1 MKNVLLRSQARG
13 DSIIVPPDTGR
24 LLIGLAIAIGGPLL
38 ITPITTRVEAF
49 ARFPNLPFLLV
60 VVIATLFGRLLAAG
74 IATFLSVLLLDRYFL
89 APIGGYTART
99 GSDLWAIGIFI
110 LVATVV
116 GQLVVR
122 LDRAASAEVRER
134 DRLAFLA
141 QAGDAISGSLDVDT
155 TLKKLADVLVP
166 ALADWFS
173 VDLREDGEIHNAL
186 VVHSDPAKVELAR
199 ELQHQFPSDP
209 DAPNGVPR
217 VIRTGEPELTES
229 ISDETLS
236 ALITDPNLLAT
247 TRGLGLRC
255 AMVVP
260 LIARDRT
267 LGALTLI
274 GAETHERYG
283 ESDLQLAEEIADRA
297 ALAID
302 TARLFAA
309 ESEARAEAMAE
320 SHRNEILK
328 DVTAAFGLATT
339 VDDVMT
345 AMLDTGIRVAGAVA
359 GTVGLV
365 TERQQVR
372 LVGLS
377 GYEPDDHP
385 YWHSFDLGDS
395 LPMAEAI
402 RERRPIVLSTTEDR
416 DRRYPLLKGRGEQ
429 RDHAL
434 VCLPLLLGE
443 EAIGGF
449 SASYPP
455 DSIFGEDD
463 LAFLRA
469 LGEQCAQAID
479 RAQSVERER
488 MTRSRFD
495 ALASASRALARTL
508 DYDETALTVV
518 RLAVQHLGGR
528 AMLLGREGDAVSVLA
543 EAEEGGARM
552 VVGEP
557 GEPDD
562 VPPEVEAAIEEGL
575 EEGRPRF
582 IPAGSENDPAAAWP
596 DLVLPLGIAGS
607 TFGAIVIREPR
618 YDFRSKQE
626 FEFAREIAR
635 RMARA
640 TENARLYRERDYVAR
655 TLQQSLLP
663 PTLPDVP
670 GVDIETLFLPAIRGY
685 EVGGDFYDVFETP
698 SGRWAAVIGDVCGKG
713 VEAAA
718 LTGLARH
725 TLRAI
730 SDVDRPSQA
739 LAALNGALL
748 RERLDGRFCTVA
760 YVLIEPQPEGG
771 ARLWL
776 ASGGH
781 PLPQRIATD
790 GGMERVGEHG
800 TLLGVIE
807 KPRLDDVEITLGPGE
822 TLIAFTDGILGK
834 HEALGDVPQDLID
847 VLRSEPLSSAA
858 VVRERIQRYVH
869 DVISDGQNDD
879 IAVLVLR
886 AR

>member
-1 MKNVLLRSQARG
+1 
-13 DSIIVPPDTGR
+13 
-24 LLIGLAIAIGGPLL
+24 
-38 ITPITTRVEAF
+38 
-49 ARFPNLPFLLV
+49 
-60 VVIATLFGRLLAAG
+60 
-74 IATFLSVLLLDRYFL
+74 
-89 APIGGYTART
+89 
-99 GSDLWAIGIFI
+99 
-110 LVATVV
+110 
-116 GQLVVR
+116 
-122 LDRAASAEVRER
+122 
-134 DRLAFLA
+134 
-141 QAGDAISGSLDVDT
+141 
-155 TLKKLADVLVP
+155 
-166 ALADWFS
+166 
-173 VDLREDGEIHNAL
+173 
-186 VVHSDPAKVELAR
+186 
-199 ELQHQFPSDP
+199 
-209 DAPNGVPR
+209 
-217 VIRTGEPELTES
+217 
-229 ISDETLS
+229 
-236 ALITDPNLLAT
+236 
-247 TRGLGLRC
+247 
-255 AMVVP
+255 
-260 LIARDRT
+260 
-267 LGALTLI
+267 
-274 GAETHERYG
+274 
-283 ESDLQLAEEIADRA
+283 
-297 ALAID
+297 
-302 TARLFAA
+302 
-309 ESEARAEAMAE
+309 MAE

-365 TERQQVR
+365 TEGRQVR

-385 YWHSFDLGDS
+385 YWHSFDLDDP
-395 LPMAEAI
+395 LPMAESI
-402 RERRPIVLSTTEDR
+402 RERRAIVLSTTDER

-429 RDHAL
+429 RDHEL

-463 LAFLRA
+463 LTFLRA

-479 RAQSVERER
+479 RARSVERELE
-488 MTRSRFD
+488 TRSRFD

-508 DYDETALTVV
+508 DYDETATTVV
-518 RLAVQHLGGR
+518 RLAVQQLGGR
-528 AMLLGREGDAVSVLA
+528 AMLLAREGGTVSVLA
-543 EAEEGGARM
+543 EADEGGARI
-552 VVGEP
+552 VP
-557 GEPDD
+557 GEPPEPGD
-562 VPPEVEAAIEEGL
+562 VPREVEAAIEEGL

-582 IPAGSENDPAAAWP
+582 IGASGNDPGSAWP
-596 DLVLPLGIAGS
+596 DLVLPLSIAGS
-607 TFGAIVIREPR
+607 TFGALVVREPR

-640 TENARLYRERDYVAR
+640 MENARLYRERDYIAR

-663 PTLPDVP
+663 PTLPEVP
-670 GVDIETLFLPAIRGY
+670 GMDIESLFLPAIRGY

-698 SGRWAAVIGDVCGKG
+698 GGRWAAVIGDVCGKG

-739 LAALNGALL
+739 LAALNTALL
-748 RERLDGRFCTVA
+748 REHLDGRFCTVA
-760 YVLIEPQPEGG
+760 YVLIEPQAHGG

-790 GGMERVGEHG
+790 GSMERVGVHG
-800 TLLGVIE
+800 TLLGVTE
-807 KPRLDDVEITLGPGE
+807 DPRLDDVEITLGPGE
-822 TLIAFTDGILGK
+822 TLVAFTDGILSK
-834 HEALGDVPQDLID
+834 HEALGDVPQDLLD
-847 VLRSEPLSSAA
+847 ALASETLGSAA
-858 VVRERIQRYVH
+858 IVRERIQRYVH

-886 AR
+886 AH